1 MCRFNSGPRR
11 YSVLAAAQ
19 GAAGNRTVL
28 SLKSQED
35 RLGSTFY
42 AYIIG

>member
-1 MCRFNSGPRR
+1 MGSFNSGPWR

-19 GAAGNRTVL
+19 AAAGNRTVL

-35 RLGSTFY
+35 RLGSAFY
-42 AYIIG
+42 AYIVG